1 MRRVACPP
9 LRGWLRSRAVTGP
22 ACRFGV
28 LGPLLFE
35 RDSSV
40 VTVPAGRQRS
50 LLALL
55 LWADGAPLSRDR
67 LVDELWGDRAPASA
81 VSALHVH
88 MSKLRALLG
97 DLLVHESGGYILKTS
112 DCALDLREF
121 ESLIEQARAEP
132 EKSRALLTEALAVFR
147 GEPLGD
153 VDAERTVGR
162 WRSEL
167 EEKRLQALMSRIDA
181 DLEGGLAA
189 ELLPELGRLI
199 SEHQYEERLW
209 GQLMLA
215 SYRAGRQA
223 DALAVFQR
231 ARSLFARELG
241 LDPGEPLA
249 ALHRRILDQDPSL
262 LVAREARTPHP
273 RAERAA
279 STLPRP
285 LTRLVGRD
293 HELADLGALLVD
305 PDVRL
310 VTMTGTGGVGKT
322 RLLLELASEEESRHA
337 DGALFVA
344 LDAVDDPALVAA
356 EVATALAQRDRSE
369 GLSADGLMRYL
380 RDRDL
385 LLALDNYEHLLAAA
399 PLVSELLASSPGLRV
414 LVSSRIPLGLRG
426 EHLFDVEPLA
436 LPQDAGDVAAAESP
450 AVQLF
455 LQSALAS
462 NRRLEIDGQTA
473 QTAARICG
481 ALDGLPLAIEL
492 AAARSNTLSP
502 DQIEAQL
509 AQPLSIGE
517 HALRDLPDR
526 QQTLEA
532 TIRWSYDLLSP
543 GAQAALR
550 AAGAFLGGF
559 TPNALEA
566 VVGDPVQGELRELL
580 HANLIRKQPEEDRF
594 TLLELIRAFALVQL
608 EAADETQSV
617 RERHRRY
624 FAAHVKA
631 ASDALDERGSSAALS
646 SPLRPDHANIRAALE
661 DAFEQGD
668 QESAFELA
676 LGLRPLWYTDLLRHE
691 AHDVIDRLFTRFAVT
706 DQQEIALLKAGAFVT
721 GFGPSAAGWLE
732 RLAARAAE
740 AGDRASYE
748 VAICNQFMMAG
759 NARDREAVNRLRPA
773 LLALI
778 TPETSAKTLGWVHYY
793 LANDAYAE
801 GRMEQAVEHASRSA
815 EIAEEIGHDYLLG
828 SAHCTRLLAQS
839 ARDGA
844 IPQVALAELL
854 EMTGRTMVKTDVVYA
869 LWFVARYA
877 AAVEPASAGR
887 WLALAEPIRAEFDLE
902 IWPEGELRDETMA
915 ILGIDDLAPLLAAT
929 EPLDHAAA
937 FAEAAAWLAG
947 RDPTEQTPRERSA
960 RVATGAA

>member
-1 MRRVACPP
+1 M
-9 LRGWLRSRAVTGP
+9 
-22 ACRFGV
+22 
-28 LGPLLFE
+28 FE
-35 RDSSV
+35 RDSSA

-55 LWADGAPLSRDR
+55 LWAQGSPLSRDR
-67 LVDELWGDRAPASA
+67 LVDELWGERAPASA

-88 MSKLRALLG
+88 MSKLRALVG
-97 DLLVHESGGYILKTS
+97 DLLVHDSGGYVIKPS
-112 DCALDLREF
+112 AYGLDVREF
-121 ESLIEQARAEP
+121 DALVEQARAEP
-132 EKSRALLTEALAVFR
+132 ERSRTLLAEALNLFR
-147 GEPLGD
+147 GEPLCD
-153 VDAERTVGR
+153 VDAERAVSD
-162 WRSEL
+162 WRREL
-167 EEKRLQALMSRIDA
+167 EEKRLQALILRIDA
-181 DLEGGLAA
+181 DLEAGLAA
-189 ELLPELGRLI
+189 ELVPELGRLT

-231 ARSLFARELG
+231 ARTLFARELG
-241 LDPGEPLA
+241 LEPGEMVA
-249 ALHRRILDQDPSL
+249 ALHGRILGQDPSL
-262 LVAREARTPHP
+262 LIARESSPAP
-273 RAERAA
+273 RATRAA
-279 STLPRP
+279 SSLPSP

-293 HELADLGALLVD
+293 RELEELGGVLAD

-310 VTMTGTGGVGKT
+310 VTLTGTGGVGKT
-322 RLLLELASEEESRHA
+322 RLLLELARNQESRHA

-344 LDAVDDPALVAA
+344 LDAVTDPALGAA
-356 EVATALAQRDRSE
+356 EIATALAQRDGSE

-380 RDRDL
+380 RDREL

-399 PLVSELLASSPGLRV
+399 PLVSELLASSPALRV

-436 LPQDAGDVAAAESP
+436 LPRDARDMAAAESP

-455 LQSALAS
+455 LQCALAS
-462 NRRLEIDGQTA
+462 NRRLEIDGAAT
-473 QTAARICG
+473 QTAARICR
-481 ALDGLPLAIEL
+481 AVDGLPLAIEL

-502 DQIEAQL
+502 RQIEAQL

-526 QQTLEA
+526 QQTLDA
-532 TIRWSYDLLSP
+532 TIRWSYDLLTP
-543 GAQAALR
+543 KAQAALR
-550 AAGAFLGGF
+550 GAGVFLGGF
-559 TPNALEA
+559 TPRALEA
-566 VVGDPVQGELRELL
+566 AAGDPVHEELRELV
-580 HANLIRKQPEEDRF
+580 HANLIRMQPAGDRF
-594 TLLELIRAFALVQL
+594 TLLELIRAFALLQL
-608 EAADETQSV
+608 QTSGEAQLA
-617 RERHRRY
+617 RERHRTY
-624 FAAHVKA
+624 FAAHVRP

-646 SPLRPDHANIRAALE
+646 SPLRPDHANIRAALD
-661 DAFEQGD
+661 DAFEAGD
-668 QESAFELA
+668 QDCAFALA

-691 AHDVIDRLFTRFAVT
+691 AHEVIDHLLTRFDAI
-706 DQQEIALLKAGAFVT
+706 DAQEIALLKAGAFVT

-773 LLALI
+773 LMALI

-801 GRMEQAVEHASRSA
+801 GRMDEAVEHATRSA
-815 EIAEEIGHDYLLG
+815 VLAEQIGHDYLLG
-828 SAHCTRLLAQS
+828 SAHCTRMLAQS

-844 IPQVALAELL
+844 IPQAALSQLL
-854 EMTGRTMVKTDVVYA
+854 ELTSRTMVKTDVVYA

-877 AAVEPASAGR
+877 ASVEPETAGR

-915 ILGIDDLAPLLAAT
+915 ILGIEDLQPLVDAT
-929 EPLDHAAA
+929 EPLEHAAA
-937 FAEAAAWLAG
+937 FAEAAAWLAA
-947 RDPTEQTPRERSA
+947 RDPNEQAPRDMPA
-960 RVATGAA
+960 RLATGAG

>member
-1 MRRVACPP
+1 M
-9 LRGWLRSRAVTGP
+9 TDP

-28 LGPLLFE
+28 LGPLLFK
-35 RDSSV
+35 RDGSV

-55 LWADGAPLSRDR
+55 LWADGVPLSRDR
-67 LVDELWGDRAPASA
+67 LVDELWGDRAPGSA

-97 DLLVHESGGYILKTS
+97 ELLVHDSGGYILRTS
-112 DCALDLREF
+112 ACGVDVREF
-121 ESLIEQARAEP
+121 DALVEQARAEP
-132 EKSRALLTEALAVFR
+132 EKSRALLTEAVALFR
-147 GEPLGD
+147 GEPLSD

-162 WRSEL
+162 WRQEL
-167 EEKRLQALMSRIDA
+167 EEKHLQAVMLRVDA
-181 DLEGGLAA
+181 DLEAGLAA
-189 ELLPELGRLI
+189 ELAPELERLI

-223 DALAVFQR
+223 DALAAFQR

-241 LDPGEPLA
+241 LEPGEPLA

-262 LVAREARTPHP
+262 LIARGIPPPSRPARPT
-273 RAERAA
+273 

-293 HELADLGALLVD
+293 RELSDLGRLVVD

-310 VTMTGTGGVGKT
+310 VTMTGPGGVGKT
-322 RLLLELASEEESRHA
+322 RLLLELARNQESHHA

-356 EVATALAQRDRSE
+356 EVATALAQRDGSE

-380 RDRDL
+380 RDREL
-385 LLALDNYEHLLAAA
+385 LLALDNYEHLLTAA

-426 EHLFDVEPLA
+426 EHLFEVEPLP
-436 LPQDAGDVAAAESP
+436 LPLDAGDAAAAESP

-462 NRRLEIDGQTA
+462 NRRLEIDGPTTQA
-473 QTAARICG
+473 AARICS
-481 ALDGLPLAIEL
+481 AVDGLPLAIEL

-502 DQIEAQL
+502 GQIEAQL
-509 AQPLSIGE
+509 AQPLTIGE

-532 TIRWSYDLLSP
+532 TIRWSYDLLSAR
-543 GAQAALR
+543 AQTALR

-559 TPNALEA
+559 TPQELEA
-566 VVGDPVQGELRELL
+566 VLSESLQDELRELL

-608 EAADETQSV
+608 GAAGETQSV

-624 FAAHVKA
+624 FAAYVRP

-668 QESAFELA
+668 QECAFELA

-691 AHDVIDRLFTRFAVT
+691 AHEVIERLFTRFAVT

-732 RLAARAAE
+732 RLAARAAA

-759 NARDREAVNRLRPA
+759 NARDRDAVNRLRPA

-801 GRMEQAVEHASRSA
+801 GRMQEAMDHASRSA
-815 EIAEEIGHDYLLG
+815 EIAEEICHDYLLG

-854 EMTGRTMVKTDVVYA
+854 ELTGRTMVKTDVVYA

-877 AAVEPASAGR
+877 AAVEPESAGR

-915 ILGIDDLAPLLAAT
+915 ILGIDDLQPLIAAT

-947 RDPTEQTPRERSA
+947 RDPAERAPREMPG
-960 RVATGAA
+960 RVATGAG

>member
-1 MRRVACPP
+1 MTNA
-9 LRGWLRSRAVTGP
+9 

-35 RDSSV
+35 RDSSA

-55 LWADGAPLSRDR
+55 LWANGVPLSRDR
-67 LVDELWGDRAPASA
+67 LVDELWGERVPASA

-88 MSKLRALLG
+88 MSKLRALVG
-97 DLLVHESGGYILKTS
+97 DLLVHDAGGYVLQLS
-112 DCALDLREF
+112 DCRVDAREF
-121 ESLIEQARAEP
+121 EALVEQARAEP
-132 EKSRALLTEALAVFR
+132 ERARSLLAKALELFR
-147 GEPLGD
+147 GEPLCD

-162 WRSEL
+162 WRHEL
-167 EEKRLQALMSRIDA
+167 EEKRLQALMLRFDA
-181 DLEGGLAA
+181 DLAAGLAA
-189 ELLPELGRLI
+189 ELLPELERLI

-215 SYRAGRQA
+215 SYRGGRQA
-223 DALAVFQR
+223 DALAAYQR
-231 ARSLFARELG
+231 ARTLFARELG
-241 LDPGEPLA
+241 LEPGEMLT

-262 LVAREARTPHP
+262 LIARESAPP
-273 RAERAA
+273 RRATKAA
-279 STLPRP
+279 SNLPSP
-285 LTRLVGRD
+285 LTRLVGRER
-293 HELADLGALLVD
+293 ELAELESLLAD

-310 VTMTGTGGVGKT
+310 VTLTGTGGVGKT
-322 RLLLELASEEESRHA
+322 RLLLDLARDQESRYA
-337 DGALFVA
+337 DGALFAA
-344 LDAVDDPALVAA
+344 LDAVTDPALVAA
-356 EVATALAQRDRSE
+356 EVASALAQRDGSE

-380 RDRDL
+380 SDREL

-399 PLVSELLASSPGLRV
+399 PLVSELLASAPGLRV
-414 LVSSRIPLGLRG
+414 LVSSRTPLGLRG

-436 LPQDAGDVAAAESP
+436 LPHGAGDVEAAESP

-455 LQSALAS
+455 FQRALAS
-462 NRRLEIDGQTA
+462 NRRLEFDGAT
-473 QTAARICG
+473 TRIAARICG

-502 DQIEAQL
+502 EQIEAQL
-509 AQPLSIGE
+509 TQPLSVGE

-543 GAQAALR
+543 GAQGVLR
-550 AAGAFLGGF
+550 GAGAFLGGF
-559 TPNALEA
+559 TPHALEA
-566 VVGDPVQGELRELL
+566 VLDGPVQGELGELL
-580 HANLIRKQPEEDRF
+580 LANLIRKQPEGDRF
-594 TLLELIRAFALVQL
+594 TLLELIRAFALAQL
-608 EAADETQSV
+608 ESSGDAPTV
-617 RERHRRY
+617 RESHRRH
-624 FAAHVKA
+624 FAAYVRP

-646 SPLRPDHANIRAALE
+646 SPLRPEHANIRAALD
-661 DAFEQGD
+661 DAFESGD
-668 QESAFELA
+668 QDSAFALA

-691 AHDVIDRLFTRFAVT
+691 AHEVIDRLLAHFEVT

-721 GFGPSAAGWLE
+721 GFGPSAAEWLE

-740 AGDRASYE
+740 AGDGASYE

-759 NARDREAVNRLRPA
+759 NARDREAVDRLRPA
-773 LLALI
+773 LLGLI
-778 TPETSAKTLGWVHYY
+778 TPDTGAKTLGWVHYY

-801 GRMEQAVEHASRSA
+801 GRMDEAVEHASRSA
-815 EIAEEIGHDYLLG
+815 ELAEEIGHDYLLG
-828 SAHCTRLLAQS
+828 SAHCTRMLAQS

-844 IPQVALAELL
+844 IPQAALAELL
-854 EMTGRTMVKTDVVYA
+854 ELTSRTMIKTDVVYA
-869 LWFVARYA
+869 LWWVARYA
-877 AAVEPASAGR
+877 ASVEPATAGR

-915 ILGIDDLAPLLAAT
+915 ILGIDDLQALVAAT

-937 FAEAAAWLAG
+937 FAQATVWLAG
-947 RDPTEQTPRERSA
+947 RDPTEQAPREMPG
-960 RVATGAA
+960 RVATSTG